1 MSAIF
6 TGCSAVRLGYNKLPE
21 IASWWL
27 DGYIDFSDAQGSQ
40 AKAALQKLQAW
51 HRKEELPALAE
62 LLSKLSPNAIVV
74 IDAVKRDG
82 ERQLAE
88 LFAKALPRH
97 TLNILNHE
105 KGTAV
110 ISPR

>member
-1 MSAIF
+1 
-6 TGCSAVRLGYNKLPE
+6 VRGVEVRVAPLKAHKSGVDWYDTAKLKDLKR
-21 IASWWL
+21 IDML
-27 DGYIDFSDAQGSQ
+27 IIDGPPGSKNPDA
-40 AKAALQKLQAW
+40 
-51 HRKEELPALAE
+51 RKPALVE

-74 IDAVKRDG
+74 IDDVKRDG

-97 TLNILNHE
+97 TLNILSHE

-110 ISPR
+110 ISPK